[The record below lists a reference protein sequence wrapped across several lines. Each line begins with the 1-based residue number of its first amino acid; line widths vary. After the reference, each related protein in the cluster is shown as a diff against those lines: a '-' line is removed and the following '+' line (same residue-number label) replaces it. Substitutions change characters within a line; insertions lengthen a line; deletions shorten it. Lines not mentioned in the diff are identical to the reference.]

1 MKFNRTP
8 LRSLVASLF
17 AILLLSVAAAAKGE
31 QSNAFPNVHIKNFGQ
46 MDERFYRGAEPKKSE
61 DFQALKQLGVNTVID
76 LQAEPAST
84 ERGMVESLGMRYVN
98 IPMVDKAYPKP
109 EWVAAFL
116 KTVNDPA
123 TGKFFVHCA
132 GGRHRTGA
140 MGAVYRYEK
149 YGWNYDQVY
158 AEMKQYDFYTSWG
171 HGDFKTFVEDY
182 WKQMQARG
190 PRNATTN
197 TVAANATTPSAVKA
211 NAAKAV
217 TTKASAAEGI
227 FTGNHK

>member
-17 AILLLSVAAAAKGE
+17 AILLLSVAAAAKDE

-46 MDERFYRGAEPKKSE
+46 MDERFYRGAEPKKPE
-61 DFQALKQLGVNTVID
+61 DFQALKQIGVNTVID
-76 LQAEPAST
+76 LQAEPSST
-84 ERGMVESLGMRYVN
+84 ERGMVESLGMHYVN

-109 EWVAAFL
+109 ESVAAFL
-116 KTVNDPA
+116 KTVDDHA
-123 TGKFFVHCA
+123 TGKFFVHCS

-140 MGAVYRYEK
+140 MGAVYGYEE

-182 WKQMQARG
+182 ARQMQARG
-190 PRNATTN
+190 TQPGAATASGST
-197 TVAANATTPSAVKA
+197 
-211 NAAKAV
+211 AKAA
-217 TTKASAAEGI
+217 TKTSAETV
-227 FTGNHK
+227 FTGSHK

>member
-1 MKFNRTP
+1 MFSHVP
-8 LRSLVASLF
+8 VRSLVASLF
-17 AILLLSVAAAAKGE
+17 AILLLSVAAAAKGSE
-31 QSNAFPNVHIKNFGQ
+31 KNPAFSNVHIKNFGQ
-46 MDERFYRGAEPKKSE
+46 MDERFFRGAEPKNLE
-61 DFQALKQLGVNTVID
+61 DIQALKSLGVNTVID
-76 LQAEPAST
+76 LQAEPNSS
-84 ERGMVESLGMRYVN
+84 ERGWVESTGMRYVN

-109 EWVAAFL
+109 EWVAQFL
-116 KTVNDPA
+116 KTVDDPA

-182 WKQMQARG
+182 WKRMQAR
-190 PRNATTN
+190 PAQVAAPTSE
-197 TVAANATTPSAVKA
+197 TVAAQ
-211 NAAKAV
+211 
-217 TTKASAAEGI
+217 ASA
-227 FTGNHK
+227 TGSRH

>member
-1 MKFNRTP
+1 MKFGRTP
-8 LRSLVASLF
+8 LRSLAASLF
-17 AILLLSVAAAAKGE
+17 AVMLLSVAAAAKGSE
-31 QSNAFPNVHIKNFGQ
+31 KNPSFSAVHIKNFGQ
-46 MDERFYRGAEPKKSE
+46 MDERFYRGAEPKNLE
-61 DFQALKQLGVNTVID
+61 DIQALKGLGINTVID
-76 LQAEPAST
+76 LQAEPNSS
-84 ERGMVESLGMRYVN
+84 ERGMVESVGMRYVN

-116 KTVNDPA
+116 KTVDDPA

-140 MGAVYRYEK
+140 MGAVYRFEK

-182 WKQMQARG
+182 AKQMQARG
-190 PRNATTN
+190 TQPGAAT
-197 TVAANATTPSAVKA
+197 ASGAV
-211 NAAKAV
+211 V
-217 TTKASAAEGI
+217 KASAKTPAEAV
-227 FTGNHK
+227 FTGIHK

>member
-1 MKFNRTP
+1 MKLGRTP
-8 LRSLVASLF
+8 LRSLAASLF
-17 AILLLSVAAAAKGE
+17 AIALLAVAAAAKGTDKNPTF
-31 QSNAFPNVHIKNFGQ
+31 SNVHIKNFGQ
-46 MDERFYRGAEPKKSE
+46 MDERFFRGAEPKNLE
-61 DFQALKQLGVNTVID
+61 DIQALKALGVNTVID
-76 LQAEPAST
+76 LQAEPNSS
-84 ERGMVESLGMRYVN
+84 ERGWVESTGMRYVN

-109 EWVAAFL
+109 EWVATFL
-116 KTVNDPA
+116 KTVDDPA

-182 WKQMQARG
+182 WKQVQARG
-190 PRNATTN
+190 PRNATT
-197 TVAANATTPSAVKA
+197 TAA
-211 NAAKAV
+211 AAK
-217 TTKASAAEGI
+217 TTQATAAEAV
-227 FTGNHK
+227 FTGKQK